1 MQKLGSTSVCPAKG
15 YKIIVPQTGVPI
27 HHWEYA
33 SFISLYLNHLRE
45 RGLPIWPGWEEEL
58 QDELCRQNPHW
69 KGICQEVNPVQVAEV
84 SNGDVRAF
92 LTSVGRMVEH
102 LIKGEEVFVSQEEA
116 ERRAAICVACEKNSV
131 TVNWCPNCPGSV
143 VREVKK
149 WRDRFKGKSRDL
161 TSSQDDK
168 LLACKVCKCANST
181 QIHLSQKILSS
192 VKHQGDYPSNCW
204 KICNS
209 PNSSS
214 P

>member
-1 MQKLGSTSVCPAKG
+1 MQKIGSTSVCPSGG
-15 YKIIVPQTGVPI
+15 YRIVVPQTGATI
-27 HHWEYA
+27 QHFEYV
-33 SFISLYLNHLRE
+33 SFVNLYLNHLRE
-45 RGLPIWPGWEEEL
+45 RGLPQWPGWEEEL

-69 KGICQEVNPVQVAEV
+69 KGVCQDANPSTVVEV

-102 LIKGEEVFVSQEEA
+102 LMTGQEVFVSQEEA
-116 ERRAAICVACEKNSV
+116 ERRAAICVGCPENTA

-149 WRDRFKGKSRDL
+149 WRDYFKGKSHEL

-168 LLACKVCKCANST
+168 LMACQVCKCANAT
-181 QIHLSQKILSS
+181 QIHISTEILTH
-192 VKHQGDYPSNCW
+192 VKHQGDYPSHCW

-209 PNSSS
+209 PNSPS